1 MQLWNPLIFLSLSK
15 HVLTFLISWYRS
27 IIIKLPHMSVN
38 WVCTREEDGKKS
50 YYLGEWDF
58 PMKVTLQIETSQ
70 LLLSLAHIL

>member
-1 MQLWNPLIFLSLSK
+1 
-15 HVLTFLISWYRS
+15 
-27 IIIKLPHMSVN
+27 MSVN

-70 LLLSLAHIL
+70 LLLSLAQSL